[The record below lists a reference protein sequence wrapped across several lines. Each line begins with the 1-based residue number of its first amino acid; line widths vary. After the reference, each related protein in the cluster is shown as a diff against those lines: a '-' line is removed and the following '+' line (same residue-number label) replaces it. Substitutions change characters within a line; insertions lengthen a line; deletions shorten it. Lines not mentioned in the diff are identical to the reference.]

1 MFKVLLIM
9 LAGVVFGYLCQ
20 NARFVKFA
28 GRGIALTIFIMLFVL
43 GLSVGSNP
51 AIVRN
56 LGSFGWQAALLAVAG
71 SLGSV
76 LAAWLVFNLFFKK
89 GGQHEK

>member
-1 MFKVLLIM
+1 MFNILFIM
-9 LAGVVFGYLCQ
+9 LTGVVLGYLCR
-20 NARFVKFA
+20 NARFVKLA
-28 GRGIALTIFIMLFVL
+28 GRGISLTVVLMLFIL
-43 GLSVGSNP
+43 GLSVGSNA

-56 LGSFGWQAALLAVAG
+56 LGSFGWQAALLALSG

-89 GGQHEK
+89 GGKQ

>member
-1 MFKVLLIM
+1 MFNILLIM
-9 LAGVVFGYLCQ
+9 LAGVVLGYLLRD
-20 NARFVKFA
+20 ARFVKLT
-28 GRGIALTIFIMLFVL
+28 GHSITLTIFIMLFIL
-43 GLSVGSNP
+43 GLSVGSNA

-56 LGSFGWQAALLAVAG
+56 LGSFGWQAALLALSG

-89 GGQHEK
+89 GGKQ

>member
-1 MFKVLLIM
+1 
-9 LAGVVFGYLCQ
+9 
-20 NARFVKFA
+20 
-28 GRGIALTIFIMLFVL
+28 MLFIL
-43 GLSVGSNP
+43 GLSVGSNA

-56 LGSFGWQAALLAVAG
+56 LGSFGWQAALLALSG

-89 GGQHEK
+89 GGKQ